1 MRSRFFFWLLS
12 ALAVGMVPLAAS
24 CGSEKANTTPRQPT
38 GDDDVGDDD
47 TNTDSGNGGGK
58 DGGGTLPEGSAGE
71 GRVYA
76 HTIDTLYLFEP
87 VGRTLKE
94 IGKFSCLEVAESVI
108 DIAVDRAG
116 NMFATTFDRFLS
128 VNPLTAQCTEV
139 AFASTVIDY
148 PNALSFVPAGTVDPT
163 KEALV
168 GYAGTISD
176 RNNATNYVRIDTT
189 TGEMTTLG
197 SINKTD
203 AGTQYR
209 SSGDVI
215 SLIQDAK
222 KAYATIHLKD
232 SLVGSDMLAE
242 IDPTNGNIIRII
254 GDTKEDQLF
263 GFGYWNGKGYGF
275 NGAGRVIEIDMKN
288 GSSVVVKTLT
298 GEGGAPIPWYGA
310 GVTTQ
315 APVGP

>member
-1 MRSRFFFWLLS
+1 MRSSFFFWLLS
-12 ALAVGMVPLAAS
+12 AMAIGMVPLAAS
-24 CGSEKANTTPRQPT
+24 CSSTKADPTPRPIL
-38 GDDDVGDDD
+38 GDDDVGDDAA
-47 TNTDSGNGGGK
+47 TDSGNGGGN
-58 DGGGTLPEGSAGE
+58 DGGGTLPEGSASE

-76 HTIDTLYLFEP
+76 HTNDTLYLFEP
-87 VGRTLKE
+87 IGRTLKV
-94 IGKFSCLEVAESVI
+94 IGKFSCLEVAEDVI

-128 VNPLTAQCTEV
+128 VNPLNAQCTEV
-139 AFASTVIDY
+139 AFASTAVDY

-176 RNNATNYVRIDTT
+176 RNNAVNYVRIDTT
-189 TGEMTTLG
+189 TGVMTTLG
-197 SINKTD
+197 NINKTD

-209 SSGDVI
+209 SSGDII
-215 SLIQDAK
+215 SLIQDGK

-232 SLVGSDMLAE
+232 SLVGTDMLAE
-242 IDPTNGNIIRII
+242 IDPTNGNILRVI
-254 GDTKEDQLF
+254 GDTKEEQLY
-263 GFGYWNGKGYGF
+263 GFGYWNGKGYAF
-275 NGAGRVIEIDMKN
+275 NGAGRVIEINMTN

-298 GEGGAPIPWYGA
+298 GEGGAPMPWYGA